1 MMDPSQ
7 TTTALEQRLRPGA
20 DSHLGFLGSDERLAE
35 VLAADDEL
43 VRRLGL
49 THAIIAQRLEN
60 IFSRVHYP
68 TTEPTPIDQW
78 NVSGTAYR
86 GFQAC
91 PWEKNA
97 QYGSWDLTIEN
108 RRTGERLQ
116 CPGLI
121 AHLIGEH
128 GFYEGKQSPYRVD
141 PELLARVLDLI

>member
-1 MMDPSQ
+1 MDSPDI
-7 TTTALEQRLRPGA
+7 TTALEQRLRPGT
-20 DSHLGFLGSDERLAE
+20 DSHLGFLGHDERLAD
-35 VLAADDEL
+35 VLAADDEV

-49 THAIIAQRLEN
+49 THAIIAQRLQI

-68 TTEPTPIDQW
+68 TAEPRPINRW

-86 GFQAC
+86 GFQTC
-91 PWEKNA
+91 PWENDA

-108 RRTGERLQ
+108 RRTGEQIQ

-128 GFYEGKQSPYRVD
+128 GFYEGKQSPYRVE
-141 PELLARVLDLI
+141 PELLARVLELI